1 MNNIFME
8 NQDNENKNIY
18 YNGVFDDLDLDDIH
32 GIYSDNENKSNL
44 NESQDINKL
53 LANEE
58 EIPYS
63 PLMSEEPIHPSETKK
78 LISDNINHIIKKEKI
93 HEEIFTFKNQ
103 NNKSNNFNYDANDM
117 NNIYQ
122 KLSSIKYH
130 NADSNGINNIKN
142 DIKDDNKNEVKNYI
156 KDDDNKNIIKANVV
170 NLEDLIEQ
178 RNSQILNK
186 SVDIDGKKTKKL
198 NNKNKNCKSYDKIDF
213 QKLNQKGKVKKQIN
227 KSEKKNHNYTQKKPN
242 NKIKLFENN
251 SKDVV
256 GFDNFVAD
264 KQKEKLFPQNRLNN
278 NLHKNKKQNYKFNN
292 NAPKQKEIISKNNQ
306 DNFNKRNINHNS
318 LRNPKNTSKIPIN
331 FKKIKKEVN
340 KSKDLDDN
348 SSFLTDINIKD
359 NSILS
364 TKANHAKMRKLNTL
378 RDFRKKED
386 HGVPYNVTE
395 EEINLALKNKNIG
408 KNIKN
413 RFSSINN
420 ALFNFD
426 NSKFMKYDT
435 DQIRYELVKDYS
447 NIHSNKDNS
456 FLQRMQFDAVKRKNK
471 ENKLNELVEN
481 NKKKY
486 KINEKERKKAFNRLM
501 DDANRRLINR
511 QEMIENEKYLLDFKN
526 MMDNGKKYNGAEWS
540 EIYKKRFKDYEDY
553 KKKKIDIQRQN
564 EKIKKMIEEEEEIN
578 MCQMKKIPES
588 KIRENTQ
595 RLYEDA
601 KKREII
607 KNKNLSSINS
617 VKNYKINKKKNLYL
631 DEFNDEEDASK
642 YMKGFKGEDYSF
654 VGEGKYNLNYNYNFN
669 TNSNNSQINK
679 YKNYFGV
686 NNNLK
691 DESCFNK
698 STDKKMNKK
707 SNKMTV
713 TEFNNM
719 RFDTR
724 NHAQKNNKKKKNMRV
739 ININDNNYNLNN
751 LKGQLNDLNFNINNS
766 NNLTNYYDFKKNKL
780 QNGQFTMQNNNF
792 SSPNS
797 YENIKK
803 DINYNNYNLNENN
816 YNYNISNNNNIYNV
830 NNNYNNIINI
840 DNNDEDSNDN
850 LNLND
855 IAEKI
860 LHTAAM
866 NKINN
871 TNINVNRNYNFN
883 NLNDLN
889 NLNSMDNGI
898 RNQMKNKF
906 ENIKISVSNYL
917 NNNNNER
924 NNIIENRNINRDY
937 IENNQN
943 LGLNNPGTETN
954 DIIQQF
960 LSNQYECYN

>member
-1 MNNIFME
+1 MNNISME
-8 NQDNENKNIY
+8 NQDNEDKNSY
-18 YNGVFDDLDLDDIH
+18 YNGVFDDIDLDDIH
-32 GIYSDNENKSNL
+32 GIYSDNDNKSNL
-44 NESQDINKL
+44 NGSQEINKL
-53 LANEE
+53 LTNEE
-58 EIPYS
+58 VIPYS

-78 LISDNINHIIKKEKI
+78 LISDNINHIKKKEKN

-122 KLSSIKYH
+122 KLSSINYH
-130 NADSNGINNIKN
+130 NVDNNGISN
-142 DIKDDNKNEVKNYI
+142 IKDDTKNEFHNFI
-156 KDDDNKNIIKANVV
+156 KDDDNKNEIKANVL

-186 SVDIDGKKTKKL
+186 SVDIDVKQTKKL
-198 NNKNKNCKSYDKIDF
+198 NNKNNNCKSYDKIDF
-213 QKLNQKGKVKKQIN
+213 GKKLKQKGKIKKQIN
-227 KSEKKNHNYTQKKPN
+227 NNEKKSHNNTQKKPN

-251 SKDVV
+251 SKDIV
-256 GFDNFVAD
+256 GFDNFVED
-264 KQKEKLFPQNRLNN
+264 KQKEKLFPQKRLNN
-278 NLHKNKKQNYKFNN
+278 INLHKNKKQNYQFNN

-306 DNFNKRNINHNS
+306 DNFYKRNINHNS
-318 LRNPKNTSKIPIN
+318 LRNPKNSSKIPIN

-348 SSFLTDINIKD
+348 SSFLTDINNKD
-359 NSILS
+359 KSILS
-364 TKANHAKMRKLNTL
+364 TKTNHVKIKKLHTS
-378 RDFRKKED
+378 RDFRKIED

-420 ALFNFD
+420 ALFSFD

-501 DDANRRLINR
+501 DDANRRLISR

-526 MMDNGKKYNGAEWS
+526 MEDNSKKYNGAEWS

-607 KNKNLSSINS
+607 KNKNLKSINS

-642 YMKGFKGEDYSF
+642 YMKGYKGEEYSF
-654 VGEGKYNLNYNYNFN
+654 IREGKYSLNYNYNFN
-669 TNSNNSQINK
+669 TNNSKINNN
-679 YKNYFGV
+679 KNYFGV

-691 DESCFNK
+691 DECYYNK

-713 TEFNNM
+713 TEFNNL

-724 NHAQKNNKKKKNMRV
+724 NHTQKNNKKKKNMRV
-739 ININDNNYNLNN
+739 ININDNNYNLSN
-751 LKGQLNDLNFNINNS
+751 LKGQLNDLNFNINNR
-766 NNLTNYYDFKKNKL
+766 NNLTNYFDFKKNRL
-780 QNGQFTMQNNNF
+780 QNGQFTMQNNSF
-792 SSPNS
+792 SSQILFEKIRN
-797 YENIKK
+797 
-803 DINYNNYNLNENN
+803 DNYNKYNLNENN
-816 YNYNISNNNNIYNV
+816 YKKSNNIIYNDNINNQNNNI
-830 NNNYNNIINI
+830 I
-840 DNNDEDSNDN
+840 DNNDEDTNDN
-850 LNLND
+850 INLND

-871 TNINVNRNYNFN
+871 TNINTNRNNNFN
-883 NLNDLN
+883 NLNNLN
-889 NLNSMDNGI
+889 NADNRI
-898 RNQMKNKF
+898 KDQMKEKCL
-906 ENIKISVSNYL
+906 NINISVSNYL

-924 NNIIENRNINRDY
+924 NNVIENSNVNRDY
-937 IENNQN
+937 IEQNNQN
-943 LGLNNPGTETN
+943 LGYNSPSSEVN

-960 LSNQYECYN
+960 LSSQYEC

>member
-1 MNNIFME
+1 ME
-8 NQDNENKNIY
+8 NQNNENKDPY
-18 YNGVFDDLDLDDIH
+18 YNGVFDDIDLDDIP

-44 NESQDINKL
+44 NDDQDINKYL
-53 LANEE
+53 SNEE
-58 EIPYS
+58 VIPYS
-63 PLMSEEPIHPSETKK
+63 PLMSEEPIHPRETKK
-78 LISDNINHIIKKEKI
+78 LITDNINHIKKEKN

-103 NNKSNNFNYDANDM
+103 TNKNNNFNYDANDM
-117 NNIYQ
+117 NNIFQ
-122 KLSSIKYH
+122 KLSSINYH
-130 NADSNGINNIKN
+130 HIEDNGINNFKN

-156 KDDDNKNIIKANVV
+156 KDDDNKNEIKANVL

-186 SVDIDGKKTKKL
+186 SVDIDAKKTKKL
-198 NNKNKNCKSYDKIDF
+198 NNRNKNCKSYDKIDF
-213 QKLNQKGKVKKQIN
+213 DKKLNQKGKIKKQIN
-227 KSEKKNHNYTQKKPN
+227 KSEKKSHNNTQKRPN

-256 GFDNFVAD
+256 GFDNFAEN
-264 KQKEKLFPQNRLNN
+264 KQKEKLLPQNRLNN
-278 NLHKNKKQNYKFNN
+278 NKLLKNKKQNYQFNN

-306 DNFNKRNINHNS
+306 DNFNSKINNNNS
-318 LRNPKNTSKIPIN
+318 LRNRKNSSKIPIN

-348 SSFLTDINIKD
+348 ASFLTDINNKD
-359 NSILS
+359 NSVISSKTNL
-364 TKANHAKMRKLNTL
+364 AKMKKPHTL
-378 RDFRKKED
+378 RDFRKIED

-408 KNIKN
+408 QNIKN

-420 ALFNFD
+420 ALFSFD

-471 ENKLNELVEN
+471 ENKLNELVEI
-481 NKKKY
+481 NKNKY

-526 MMDNGKKYNGAEWS
+526 MMDNSKKYNGAEWS

-578 MCQMKKIPES
+578 MCQTKKIPES

-607 KNKNLSSINS
+607 RNKNLNSINS
-617 VKNYKINKKKNLYL
+617 VKNYKINKKKNLFL

-642 YMKGFKGEDYSF
+642 YMKGYKGEEYSF
-654 VGEGKYNLNYNYNFN
+654 IGERKYNLNYNYNFN
-669 TNSNNSQINK
+669 TNSNNSIICK
-679 YKNYFGV
+679 HKNYFGV
-686 NNNLK
+686 NNLK
-691 DESCFNK
+691 DESYNNK
-698 STDKKMNKK
+698 SIDKKMNKK

-724 NHAQKNNKKKKNMRV
+724 NHTQKNNKKKKNMRV
-739 ININDNNYNLNN
+739 INITDNNYNLND
-751 LKGQLNDLNFNINNS
+751 LKGQLNDLNFNKNNI
-766 NNLTNYYDFKKNKL
+766 NNLTNYFDFKKNKL
-780 QNGQFTMQNNNF
+780 QNGQFTMQNNN
-792 SSPNS
+792 SSLPIS
-797 YENIKK
+797 YEIIKN
-803 DINYNNYNLNENN
+803 DINYNKYNLNENN
-816 YNYNISNNNNIYNV
+816 YNINN
-830 NNNYNNIINI
+830 NNNYNYNNNYCNINNIIE
-840 DNNDEDSNDN
+840 NNDDDNNDN

-855 IAEKI
+855 IAEKM
-860 LHTAAM
+860 LCTAAM

-871 TNINVNRNYNFN
+871 TNINIDKNNNFN
-883 NLNDLN
+883 NLNN
-889 NLNSMDNGI
+889 VDNGI
-898 RNQMKNKF
+898 RNQIEDKYS
-906 ENIKISVSNYL
+906 NINITVSNYL
-917 NNNNNER
+917 NNNINER
-924 NNIIENRNINRDY
+924 NNFIENRNVNRDY
-937 IENNQN
+937 IERNNQN
-943 LGLNNPGTETN
+943 LGYNNTCTEAN

-960 LSNQYECYN
+960 LSSQYEC

>member
-1 MNNIFME
+1 ME
-8 NQDNENKNIY
+8 NQNNENKNCY
-18 YNGVFDDLDLDDIH
+18 YNGIFDDIDLDDIY
-32 GIYSDNENKSNL
+32 GINSDNENKSNL

-58 EIPYS
+58 VIPYS
-63 PLMSEEPIHPSETKK
+63 PLMSEEPIHPRETKK
-78 LISDNINHIIKKEKI
+78 LISDNINHIIKKEKK

-103 NNKSNNFNYDANDM
+103 TNKSNNFNYDANDM

-130 NADSNGINNIKN
+130 NVDFNGINYIQTDKKDVNKNEVKN
-142 DIKDDNKNEVKNYI
+142 DIKDDN
-156 KDDDNKNIIKANVV
+156 NKNVIKANVV

-178 RNSQILNK
+178 RNNQILNK
-186 SVDIDGKKTKKL
+186 SVDIDAKKTKKL

-213 QKLNQKGKVKKQIN
+213 GKKLNQKGKVKKQVN
-227 KSEKKNHNYTQKKPN
+227 KSEKKSHNNTHKKPN

-256 GFDNFVAD
+256 GFDNFIAD
-264 KQKEKLFPQNRLNN
+264 KQKEKLFPQNRPNNN
-278 NLHKNKKQNYKFNN
+278 NLQKNKKQNYQFNN

-306 DNFNKRNINHNS
+306 DNFNKKNINHTS
-318 LRNPKNTSKIPIN
+318 LKNAKNTSKIPN
-331 FKKIKKEVN
+331 NYKKIKKEIS

-348 SSFLTDINIKD
+348 SSFLTDINNKD
-359 NSILS
+359 NSIIS
-364 TKANHAKMRKLNTL
+364 TKTNHIKMRKPHTL
-378 RDFRKKED
+378 RDFRKLED

-408 KNIKN
+408 QNIKN
-413 RFSSINN
+413 RFSTINN

-526 MMDNGKKYNGAEWS
+526 MMDNSKKYNGAEWS

-607 KNKNLSSINS
+607 KNKNLNSISS
-617 VKNYKINKKKNLYL
+617 VKNYKINKKKNLFL

-642 YMKGFKGEDYSF
+642 YMKGYKGEEYSF
-654 VGEGKYNLNYNYNFN
+654 IGEGKYNLNYNYNFN
-669 TNSNNSQINK
+669 TNTNNSK
-679 YKNYFGV
+679 LYKHKTYFGG
-686 NNNLK
+686 NDNLK
-691 DESCFNK
+691 DECCYNK
-698 STDKKMNKK
+698 STDKEINKK

-724 NHAQKNNKKKKNMRV
+724 NHTQKNHKKKKNMRV
-739 ININDNNYNLNN
+739 ININDNIYNLNN
-751 LKGQLNDLNFNINNS
+751 LKGQINNLNYNINNR
-766 NNLTNYYDFKKNKL
+766 NNLTNYFDFKKNKL

-792 SSPNS
+792 SSPIS
-797 YENIKK
+797 YEKIKN
-803 DINYNNYNLNENN
+803 DINYNKYNLSQN
-816 YNYNISNNNNIYNV
+816 NYNISNNNIYND
-830 NNNYNNIINI
+830 NNNYNNNIII

-855 IAEKI
+855 IAEKM
-860 LHTAAM
+860 LHTAAIK
-866 NKINN
+866 KINN
-871 TNINVNRNYNFN
+871 NININRNNNFN
-883 NLNDLN
+883 NLKDLN
-889 NLNSMDNGI
+889 NIDNGI
-898 RNQMKNKF
+898 RNQMKEKF
-906 ENIKISVSNYL
+906 VNINISVSNYL

-924 NNIIENRNINRDY
+924 SNIIENKNVNRNY
-937 IENNQN
+937 IERNNQN
-943 LGLNNPGTETN
+943 IDYDNPSTEAN

-960 LSNQYECYN
+960 LSNQYEC

>member
-1 MNNIFME
+1 ME
-8 NQDNENKNIY
+8 NQNNENKDPY
-18 YNGVFDDLDLDDIH
+18 YNGVFDDIDLDDIP

-44 NESQDINKL
+44 NDDQDINKY

-58 EIPYS
+58 VIPYS
-63 PLMSEEPIHPSETKK
+63 PLMSEEPIHPRETKK
-78 LISDNINHIIKKEKI
+78 LITDNINHIKKEKN

-103 NNKSNNFNYDANDM
+103 TNKNNNFNYDANDM
-117 NNIYQ
+117 NNIFQ
-122 KLSSIKYH
+122 KLSSINYH
-130 NADSNGINNIKN
+130 HIEDNGINNIKN
-142 DIKDDNKNEVKNYI
+142 DIKDYNKNEVKNYI
-156 KDDDNKNIIKANVV
+156 KDDHNKNEIKANVL

-186 SVDIDGKKTKKL
+186 SVDIDAKKTKKL
-198 NNKNKNCKSYDKIDF
+198 NNRNKNCKSYDKIDF
-213 QKLNQKGKVKKQIN
+213 DKKLNQKGKIKKQIN
-227 KSEKKNHNYTQKKPN
+227 KSEKKSHNNTQKRPN

-256 GFDNFVAD
+256 GFDNFAEN
-264 KQKEKLFPQNRLNN
+264 KQKEKLLPQNRLNN
-278 NLHKNKKQNYKFNN
+278 NKLLKNKKQNYQFNN

-306 DNFNKRNINHNS
+306 DNFNSKINNNNS
-318 LRNPKNTSKIPIN
+318 LRNRKNSSKIPIN

-348 SSFLTDINIKD
+348 ASFLTDINNKD
-359 NSILS
+359 NSVISSKTNL
-364 TKANHAKMRKLNTL
+364 AKMKKPHTL
-378 RDFRKKED
+378 RDFRKIED

-408 KNIKN
+408 QNIKN

-420 ALFNFD
+420 ALFSFD

-471 ENKLNELVEN
+471 ENKLNELVEI
-481 NKKKY
+481 NKNKY

-526 MMDNGKKYNGAEWS
+526 MMDNSKKYNGAEWS

-578 MCQMKKIPES
+578 MCQTKKIPES

-607 KNKNLSSINS
+607 RNKNLNSINS
-617 VKNYKINKKKNLYL
+617 VKNYKINKKKNLFL

-642 YMKGFKGEDYSF
+642 YMKGYKGEEYSF
-654 VGEGKYNLNYNYNFN
+654 IGERKYNLNYNYNFN
-669 TNSNNSQINK
+669 TNSNNSKIYK
-679 YKNYFGV
+679 HKNYFSV
-686 NNNLK
+686 NNLK
-691 DESCFNK
+691 DESYNNK
-698 STDKKMNKK
+698 SIDKKMNKK

-724 NHAQKNNKKKKNMRV
+724 NHTQKNNKKKKNMRV
-739 ININDNNYNLNN
+739 INITDNNYNLND
-751 LKGQLNDLNFNINNS
+751 LKGQLNDLNFNKNNI
-766 NNLTNYYDFKKNKL
+766 NNLTNYFDFKKNKL
-780 QNGQFTMQNNNF
+780 QNGQFTMQNNN
-792 SSPNS
+792 SSLPIS
-797 YENIKK
+797 YEIIKN
-803 DINYNNYNLNENN
+803 DINYNKYNLNENN
-816 YNYNISNNNNIYNV
+816 YNINN
-830 NNNYNNIINI
+830 NNNYNYNNNYCNINNIIE
-840 DNNDEDSNDN
+840 NNDDDNNDN

-855 IAEKI
+855 IAEKM
-860 LHTAAM
+860 LCTAAM

-871 TNINVNRNYNFN
+871 TNINIDKNNNFN
-883 NLNDLN
+883 NLNN
-889 NLNSMDNGI
+889 VDNGI
-898 RNQMKNKF
+898 RNQIEDKYS
-906 ENIKISVSNYL
+906 NINITVSNYL
-917 NNNNNER
+917 NNNINER
-924 NNIIENRNINRDY
+924 NNFIENRNVNRDY
-937 IENNQN
+937 IERNNQN
-943 LGLNNPGTETN
+943 LGYNNTCTEAN

-960 LSNQYECYN
+960 LSSQYEC